1 MSRRAFHVFAY
12 RLPLRRPVRF
22 GHGDPVEVREGYLL
36 RLTDEDGLEGWG
48 EVAPLPGFSRE
59 SPGQALSDTRVGAMI
74 WKAGL
79 PEATRHIRWPSS
91 RAGLEQAWRHLACL
105 RDGKPP
111 FCMLR
116 PDAPS
121 RVPVAA
127 LLQGDTLEQ
136 IVQGLRAGVGGC
148 RTVKIKVGG
157 RPMEFDARLVHEIH
171 EALGHD
177 VRIRIDANRAWS
189 LAEAVR
195 FARLI
200 EGVEIDYIEE
210 PVSHPG
216 ALRAFHEGAGLPVA
230 LDESLHDLK
239 PEQWTHLPG
248 VAVVVLKPM
257 LLGGF
262 EVCGQ
267 LARTAAHAGIR
278 AVVSSSFESGVGT
291 LGLIALV
298 AALQTSGDAA
308 GLDPYRW
315 LADDVLEV
323 PPRFEAGEVDVSAIT
338 RLQLRL
344 DRLQE
349 VAYG

>member
-1 MSRRAFHVFAY
+1 MSRRAFHVFSY

-22 GHGDPVEVREGYLL
+22 GHGDPVDVREGFLL

-48 EVAPLPGFSRE
+48 EVAPLPGFNHE
-59 SPGQALSDTRVGAMI
+59 SSEQALSDVRVGAMI
-74 WKAGL
+74 WRSGVPDAV
-79 PEATRHIRWPSS
+79 RHIRWSS
-91 RAGLEQAWRHLACL
+91 ACAGMEQALRDLACI
-105 RDGKPP
+105 REGKPP
-111 FCMLR
+111 HCSLR

-121 RVPVAA
+121 RVPVSA

-136 IVQGLRAGVGGC
+136 IVQGLLAGVGGC

-157 RPMEFDARLVHEIH
+157 RPMEFDARIVREIH
-171 EALGHD
+171 ESFGHE
-177 VRIRIDANRAWS
+177 VRIRLDANRAWS
-189 LAEAVR
+189 LDDAVR
-195 FARLI
+195 FAHLI

-216 ALRAFHEGAGLPVA
+216 ALRAFHESAGLPVA
-230 LDESLHDLK
+230 LDESLHELK

-248 VAVVVLKPM
+248 IEVVVLKPM
-257 LLGGF
+257 VLGGC
-262 EVCGQ
+262 EACGQ

-278 AVVSSSFESGVGT
+278 SVVSSSFESGVGT
-291 LGLIALV
+291 LGLIALASAV
-298 AALQTSGDAA
+298 QTSGDAA

-315 LADDVLEV
+315 LAEDVLEV

-338 RLQLRL
+338 RMQVRL

-349 VAYG
+349 VGHG